1 MSGAILIVEDDRNS
15 RDLFEYLLRG
25 AGHFVVTAVNGA
37 DGLRAA
43 KESVFDL
50 VLCDLQMP
58 VRDGYDFLKEIR
70 AVPAFADVPV
80 IAITAFSMLGA
91 RERVLAAGFSGYFSK
106 PVEPETFLADIE
118 RFLPVHMRSSLG
130 GSV

>member
-1 MSGAILIVEDDRNS
+1 MSGTILIVEDDPNS

-37 DGLRAA
+37 DGVRAA
-43 KESVFDL
+43 KEAAFDL

-58 VRDGYDFLKEIR
+58 VCDGYAFLREIR
-70 AVPAFADVPV
+70 QLAPFAEVPV
-80 IAITAFSMLGA
+80 IAITAFSMLGD
-91 RERVLAAGFSGYFSK
+91 REHVLAAGFNGYFSK

-118 RFLPVHMRSSLG
+118 RFLPQRLRSSLG
-130 GSV
+130 KSV

>member
-1 MSGAILIVEDDRNS
+1 MSGAILIIEDDRNS

-43 KESVFDL
+43 KESDFDL
-50 VLCDLQMP
+50 ILCDLQMP
-58 VRDGYDFLKEIR
+58 VCDGYMFLKELR
-70 AVPAFADVPV
+70 NLSNFAEVPV
-80 IAITAFSMLGA
+80 IAITAFSMLGD
-91 RERVLAAGFSGYFSK
+91 RERVLSAGFNGYFSK

-118 RFLPVHMRSSLG
+118 RFLPARSRTSLRSG
-130 GSV
+130 V

>member
-15 RDLFEYLLRG
+15 RELFEYLLRG

-43 KESVFDL
+43 KESIFDL
-50 VLCDLQMP
+50 ILCDLQMP
-58 VRDGYDFLKEIR
+58 VRDGYEFLKEIR
-70 AVPAFADVPV
+70 EIPAFFDVPV
-80 IAITAFSMLGA
+80 IAVTAFSMLGD
-91 RERVLAAGFSGYFSK
+91 RERVLSAGFNGYFSK

-118 RFLPVHMRSSLG
+118 RFLPARMHSSFG
-130 GSV
+130 RGV